1 MMLMEKPT
9 TQNPLEDWR
18 KQIDDI
24 DAQVLQLLAKRRHIV
39 LEIGEY
45 KKEHGLPPLDAK
57 RWEQVLQSKMTLAK
71 DLDVSPEF
79 IRDLYNL
86 IHDYSLELEQ

>member
-1 MMLMEKPT
+1 MEKPT
-9 TQNPLEDWR
+9 DNQLSDWR
-18 KQIDDI
+18 DQIDEI
-24 DAQVLQLLAKRRHIV
+24 DAQVLELLAKRRHIV

-45 KKEHGLPPLDAK
+45 KRERGLPPLDAK

>member
-1 MMLMEKPT
+1 MEKST
-9 TQNPLEDWR
+9 DKSLDAWR
-18 KQIDDI
+18 AQIDAI
-24 DAQVLQLLAKRRHIV
+24 DAQVLKLLAERRRIV

-57 RWEQVLQSKMTLAK
+57 RWEQVLQSKMALAK

-86 IHDYSLELEQ
+86 IHEYSLELEQ